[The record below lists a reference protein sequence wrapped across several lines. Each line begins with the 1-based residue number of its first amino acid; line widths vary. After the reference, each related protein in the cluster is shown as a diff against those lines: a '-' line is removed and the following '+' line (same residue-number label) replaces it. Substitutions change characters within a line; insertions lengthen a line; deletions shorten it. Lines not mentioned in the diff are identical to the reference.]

1 MCHCRRTSTKWE
13 KLLSAATGHFTLI
26 CNNLIWKMTP
36 LPCGFVVL
44 VLLKSHLVA
53 FYTADVIIL

>member
-1 MCHCRRTSTKWE
+1 MCDYRRTSTKWE
-13 KLLSAATGHFTLI
+13 KLLSAATVHFTLI
-26 CNNLIWKMTP
+26 CNYLFWKVAP
-36 LPCGFVVL
+36 LKCGFVVL